1 MTTPV
6 VVLPALTGKQALAWD
21 ALMAVA
27 ADLGEGWT
35 LIGGQRPCPDRCP
48 ELDAASAHPH
58 R

>member
-1 MTTPV
+1 MRTPV

-35 LIGGQRPCPDRCP
+35 LIGGQMVERAVTVSAPDP
-48 ELDAASAHPH
+48 VPG
-58 R
+58 